1 MAEVGAVEGR
11 APVDERAAGSLATP
25 LMIAVLHNQM
35 AAVEVL
41 LELKADAMLRADGG
55 STAANFARGEIRRL
69 LDAAHR
75 D

>member
-1 MAEVGAVEGR
+1 MII
-11 APVDERAAGSLATP
+11 AA
-25 LMIAVLHNQM
+25 LHNNT